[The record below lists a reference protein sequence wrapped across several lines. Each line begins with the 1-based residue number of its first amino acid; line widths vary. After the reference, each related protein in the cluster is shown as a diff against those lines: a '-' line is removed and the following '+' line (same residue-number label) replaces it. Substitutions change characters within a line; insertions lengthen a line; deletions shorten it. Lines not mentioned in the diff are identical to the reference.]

1 MRSIKNKRGPLG
13 CIGNFLHNFRI
24 PMFSLMLFIYCGIV
38 AVIAFWRGN
47 DFNGRGSD
55 LAEVTWTIVLAPYK
69 GEQMISNHFPVEDK
83 YIWTHFMRTD
93 SIDILENLRCSSR
106 CFKESAN
113 RIAILWFAKDSGPF
127 MRWVYST
134 LIIGAFAGILAG
146 MIVWVLNV
154 FMTFSKRKYPV
165 SKCMFP
171 PLAFAVLTFALGHLN
186 LPPKCGMIAGVALI
200 CGLVSTIVWF
210 IRGSSRI
217 FLDLFFYLITYV
229 VLGEF
234 FILLLE
240 LFPILWVAIWIP
252 LVIALLMIVRWVVGF
267 LFRFLRIPVFSMVLF
282 FYCGIVAAIA
292 FWRGDDFQTSGTSQ
306 TNIAFNIV
314 LAPYK
319 GEKASSNSIS
329 ATSAYVSTQYQ
340 FDKGDNLLENLRCS
354 SRCFREWAKN
364 ITTIWFARDTGSLMK
379 WFYSSLI
386 IGAFA
391 GILAGVIVWV
401 LNVFMIFS
409 KRKYPVSKCMLPPL
423 AFAVLTFVLGYLN
436 LTPKSEMIA
445 GIVLAIGLV
454 LTVAWFIRG
463 SSRIFLDLLFY
474 LITYGALVEFFILL
488 YPMFWDS
495 LLATLIVGA
504 IIKLFTSEPTGMYSP
519 STFVFSMPSLESLT
533 SYFPSSSSSTTS
545 DDSTQSSIV
554 TTYRDNHGYEY
565 VGQGNDPKEITKQCA
580 GPQST
585 YTKGLD
591 GNWHE
596 NWGHEVIE
604 DKDWRDP

>member
-1 MRSIKNKRGPLG
+1 MRGIKNKRGPLG
-13 CIGNFLHNFRI
+13 CIGDLLHNFRI
-24 PMFSLMLFIYCGIV
+24 PMCSLMLFIYCGIV
-38 AVIAFWRGN
+38 AAIAFWRGD

-55 LAEVTWTIVLAPYK
+55 LAKVTWTIVLAPYR
-69 GEQMISNHFPVEDK
+69 GEQMTSTRRPVEDK

-146 MIVWVLNV
+146 VIVWVLNI
-154 FMTFSKRKYPV
+154 FMTFSKRRYPV
-165 SKCMFP
+165 LKCMLP

-186 LPPKCGMIAGVALI
+186 LPPKCGMIAGMALI

-217 FLDLFFYLITYV
+217 CLDLLFYLITYV

-234 FILLLE
+234 FILL
-240 LFPILWVAIWIP
+240 
-252 LVIALLMIVRWVVGF
+252 
-267 LFRFLRIPVFSMVLF
+267 
-282 FYCGIVAAIA
+282 Y
-292 FWRGDDFQTSGTSQ
+292 
-306 TNIAFNIV
+306 
-314 LAPYK
+314 
-319 GEKASSNSIS
+319 
-329 ATSAYVSTQYQ
+329 
-340 FDKGDNLLENLRCS
+340 
-354 SRCFREWAKN
+354 
-364 ITTIWFARDTGSLMK
+364 TI
-379 WFYSSLI
+379 
-386 IGAFA
+386 
-391 GILAGVIVWV
+391 
-401 LNVFMIFS
+401 
-409 KRKYPVSKCMLPPL
+409 
-423 AFAVLTFVLGYLN
+423 
-436 LTPKSEMIA
+436 
-445 GIVLAIGLV
+445 
-454 LTVAWFIRG
+454 
-463 SSRIFLDLLFY
+463 
-474 LITYGALVEFFILL
+474 
-488 YPMFWDS
+488 FWDS
-495 LLATLIVGA
+495 ILAMLIVWA
-504 IIKLFTSEPTGMYSP
+504 IIKLFTSEPTGMYRP

-533 SYFPSSSSSTTS
+533 SYFPSSSSATSS

-554 TTYRDNHGYEY
+554 TTYKDNHGYEY
-565 VGQGNDPKEITKQCA
+565 VGQGEDPKEITKQCA